1 MHLLQ
6 VNSVLNT
13 DIAVSRKKIAFC
25 CDGFYVDFKQCQNI
39 IKQTV
44 IVVNEG
50 VMINN

>member
-6 VNSVLNT
+6 VNSVFNT

-25 CDGFYVDFKQCQNI
+25 CAAFDINFKQCQNI

-44 IVVNEG
+44 IVVNED